1 MSTNTTNLW
10 GCKLFS
16 YQEAAALMQDV
27 FTTTRVIDRPKQ
39 KHVYKMYFHFIQIS
53 ISQGFLNFKKEELQ

>member
-1 MSTNTTNLW
+1 
-10 GCKLFS
+10 
-16 YQEAAALMQDV
+16 MQDV